1 MRDVAV
7 VSFVYSNVARDSS
20 HNETEMIVP
29 VLQEAIVESGIAHDD
44 IGFVCSGSLDYL
56 QGGPFAFV
64 ADLGLG
70 VRLIYETSARK
81 NQRDAQ
87 RVANRRNY

>member
-7 VSFVYSNVARDSS
+7 VSYTCSSVARDAV

-29 VLQEAIVESGIAHDD
+29 VLHEAIAQSGIAHDD

-64 ADLGLG
+64 SHSIQYSKTGPPVTGAL
-70 VRLIYETSARK
+70 
-81 NQRDAQ
+81 Q
-87 RVANRRNY
+87 